1 MSVKNKAMGTPY
13 VVYYIQPSMAANTST
28 SIGKKGGLYIYI
40 NVGLS
45 TLLVSTD
52 RGNAK
57 ALTRGTSYS
66 LAPRFCFVYP

>member
-45 TLLVSTD
+45 TLYQRCTLKD
-52 RGNAK
+52 YI
-57 ALTRGTSYS
+57 SY
-66 LAPRFCFVYP
+66 LLPT